1 MRDAEGAA
9 ELPDAACIELL
20 VGGLEPIEAEAIVST
35 FRYMSHDFKAA
46 EGCELVLVLGGDGTF
61 LRAAD
66 LARKVGAPVLG
77 INLGHVGF
85 LAEGERSSLE
95 NSIQRVIDKSY
106 RVEDRMTID
115 CTVIDEHGEV
125 IGEDWALNE
134 ASIEN
139 LDRSGVLDAILE
151 VDQRPVMAF
160 GCDGVLVS
168 TPTGSTAYAFSAGG
182 DRKSTRLNSS
192 HVAI

>member
-1 MRDAEGAA
+1 MTQFASNWSYCRAGVFFIAVFMYGSAA
-9 ELPDAACIELL
+9 GIIARAWSDLNLPIRFSM
-20 VGGLEPIEAEAIVST
+20 P
-35 FRYMSHDFKAA
+35 YMSHDFKAA

-106 RVEDRMTID
+106 RVE
-115 CTVIDEHGEV
+115 
-125 IGEDWALNE
+125 
-134 ASIEN
+134 
-139 LDRSGVLDAILE
+139 
-151 VDQRPVMAF
+151 
-160 GCDGVLVS
+160 
-168 TPTGSTAYAFSAGG
+168 
-182 DRKSTRLNSS
+182 
-192 HVAI
+192 

>member
-1 MRDAEGAA
+1 MNATAQSASPRRILLVPHTGRASNLRDAERAA
-9 ELPDAACIELL
+9 ELLVAAGIEPR
-20 VGGLEPIEAEAIVST
+20 VVAREPIEAPSILST
-35 FRYMSHDFKAA
+35 FPYMAHDFKAA

-77 INLGHVGF
+77 ITLGHVGF

-125 IGEDWALNE
+125 IGQDWALN
-134 ASIEN
+134 
-139 LDRSGVLDAILE
+139 
-151 VDQRPVMAF
+151 
-160 GCDGVLVS
+160 
-168 TPTGSTAYAFSAGG
+168 
-182 DRKSTRLNSS
+182 
-192 HVAI
+192 